1 MASQRPSHVRHR
13 MLECDECHERLYRVY
28 VGEHRGEWA
37 CAYVS
42 KHDDGQTHYF
52 RVKMVR
58 SVVSMSRS

>member
-1 MASQRPSHVRHR
+1 